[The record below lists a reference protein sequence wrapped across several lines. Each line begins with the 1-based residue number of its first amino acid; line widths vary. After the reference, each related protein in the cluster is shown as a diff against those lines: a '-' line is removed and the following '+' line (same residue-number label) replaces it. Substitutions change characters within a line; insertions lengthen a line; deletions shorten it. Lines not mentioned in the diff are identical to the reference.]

1 VSTCAESRWQQQ
13 ADAVEAPGMLRA
25 APPLVVF
32 GSAGEERAAALYLLY
47 PLVCELHDRYAALQ
61 GRIRAA
67 WWERDGEIELLAA
80 LCARRA
86 LLDARAQHPES
97 AAEQIS
103 FLLDLPLLAD
113 HLTQSHGSGS
123 FDPARD
129 QPAFLAALRRLAAHD
144 GDTNGGHEPC

>member
-1 VSTCAESRWQQQ
+1 MSTRAEGRRRAQ
-13 ADAVEAPGMLRA
+13 ANGGEAPSSLRA

-32 GSAGEERAAALYLLY
+32 GSAPEERAAALYLLY
-47 PLVCELHDRYAALQ
+47 PLVCELHDRYVPLQ
-61 GRIRAA
+61 GRIRGA

-86 LLDARAQHPES
+86 LLDARAHHPES
-97 AAEQIS
+97 AAEQIG
-103 FLLDLPLLAD
+103 FLLDLPAIAD

-129 QPAFLAALRRLAAHD
+129 HPAFLTALRRLAQKEHA
-144 GDTNGGHEPC
+144 TVQPC